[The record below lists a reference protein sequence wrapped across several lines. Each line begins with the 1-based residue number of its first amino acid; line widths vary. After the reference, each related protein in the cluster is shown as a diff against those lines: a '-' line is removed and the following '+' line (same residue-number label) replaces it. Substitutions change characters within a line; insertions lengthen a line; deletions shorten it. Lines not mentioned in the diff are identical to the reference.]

1 MLKTLVRFH
10 VTLEFVFDFCFTTPR
25 TNNTLFEV
33 QLVVRTTVRRSVK
46 PQLHPIKTFGQ
57 GLDHFHHFFGQGLDS
72 SDLALRVFF
81 KVDVDVVD
89 VDITVDVM
97 S

>member
-25 TNNTLFEV
+25 TNNTLLKV
-33 QLVVRTTVRRSVK
+33 QLVVRTPVRRSVK

-57 GLDHFHHFFGQGLDS
+57 GLDHFHHFS
-72 SDLALRVFF
+72 V
-81 KVDVDVVD
+81 KVW
-89 VDITVDVM
+89 TVLI
-97 S
+97 